1 MTSTTQVIFAHANLE
16 NENQLVL
23 KLLDEVTKNGNQMSL
38 LSDELKTILE
48 ELANLPG
55 PKYHKVQTSRLEGF
69 QQEGS
74 QHTMYPLTTYPPIH
88 LQHTPLS
95 TYLNPSPSSGVPEG
109 ASVPDHSSPA

>member
-55 PKYHKVQTSRLEGF
+55 PKYHKVQTSIQTRGPPA
-69 QQEGS
+69 GGVTTYYVS
-74 QHTMYPLTTYPPIH
+74 TYNIPPYPLTTYSPIH
-88 LQHTPLS
+88 LFKPLP
-95 TYLNPSPSSGVPEG
+95 LVRCP
-109 ASVPDHSSPA
+109 